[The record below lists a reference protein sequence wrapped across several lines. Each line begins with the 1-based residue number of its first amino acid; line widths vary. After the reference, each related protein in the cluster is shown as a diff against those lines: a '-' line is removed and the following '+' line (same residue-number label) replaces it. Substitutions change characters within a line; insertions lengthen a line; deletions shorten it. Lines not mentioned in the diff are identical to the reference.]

1 MKLEQRATV
10 PAPRERVWDL
20 VMDVPRVA
28 RCVPGMIA
36 VEPLGDDRHRGTL
49 RVQVGPIKL
58 TLEGVVAIV
67 ARDPANGSA
76 TMRAEGSD
84 GSGGGVRALLDLR
97 LAEAGA
103 GTELRVTSDVQVLG
117 RIGELGQFVI
127 KRKADQL
134 MSEFAANLAKELE

>member
-1 MKLEQRATV
+1 MSA
-10 PAPRERVWDL
+10 
-20 VMDVPRVA
+20 
-28 RCVPGMIA
+28 
-36 VEPLGDDRHRGTL
+36 LGEDRHRGTL

-134 MSEFAANLAKELE
+134 MSEFAANLAKELG